1 MHTVKLITH
10 LVENHQVL
18 AYAVVF
24 LGLIF
29 EGEIVLISTG
39 ILAHLGALNFTFALF
54 FILCGGVAKT
64 FLGYYFGELIHDKWH
79 HTKLVQ
85 YLKHRAL
92 DVMPAF
98 EQKPFWSI
106 FVSKFIMGVNYIV
119 IIFAG
124 FTKIDYKTYLR
135 AELLSTAIWAPAL
148 LSLGYFFSYT
158 ALSISREIY
167 RFSLIIIILII
178 SFIILDKFFGF
189 VFRIFEEYYDKKRN

>member
-18 AYAVVF
+18 AYAMVF

-39 ILAHLGALNFTFALF
+39 ILAHLGALNFHFALL

-64 FLGYYFGELIHDKWH
+64 FLGYYVGELIHDKWH
-79 HTKLVQ
+79 HTKVVQ
-85 YLKHRAL
+85 YLKHRVG
-92 DVMPAF
+92 DVMPNF
-98 EQKPFWSI
+98 GHKPFWSI
-106 FVSKFIMGVNYIV
+106 FISKFIMGVNYIV

-124 FTKIDYKTYLR
+124 FTKVDYKTYLK
-135 AELLSTAIWAPAL
+135 AELLSTALWAPIL

-158 ALSISREIY
+158 ALSVSREIY
-167 RFSLIIIILII
+167 RFSLIIII
-178 SFIILDKFFGF
+178 FIIAFILLDKLFGF
-189 VFRIFEEYYDKKRN
+189 IYTIFEEYFDDKRN